1 MRISDWSSDV
11 SSDLAQPPR
20 CEDEQIDRVGQ
31 QRQSQDD
38 LEGSRAEQQPQPR
51 RREDADGERE
61 HDLHQSAPSPTSCDG
76 FAARGDRI
84 DWCAKATRMSA
95 VVPTTTANTPIS
107 NSNTLANGI
116 APMIGRS
123 R

>member
-11 SSDLAQPPR
+11 CSSDL
-20 CEDEQIDRVGQ
+20 IDRVGQ

-38 LEGSRAEQQPQPR
+38 LEGSRAEQQPQHR

-95 VVPTTTANTPIS
+95 VVPTPTANTPKS
-107 NSNTLANGI
+107 NSNAIVIGT
-116 APMIGRS
+116 APMNGKWCR
-123 R
+123 